1 MMRLTTTATIAA
13 LFILTACAS
22 ITKGSDE
29 KITVTTTPP
38 NAACS
43 LKNDAGQWSIEQTP
57 GSAIVQRDYSDL
69 VIRCNGAAGSA
80 STTLEPQT
88 RARAYGNI
96 LLGGVPA
103 LYDAHTGAGY
113 DYQPEQVE
121 LTLGR

>member
-1 MMRLTTTATIAA
+1 MTRLTTTATIAA
-13 LFILTACAS
+13 LFTLSACAS

-43 LKNDAGQWSIEQTP
+43 LRNDAGQWSIDQTP
-57 GSAIVQRDYSDL
+57 GSVTIQRDYSNL

-80 STTLEPQT
+80 STTLEPRT
-88 RARAYGNI
+88 RGRAYGNI

-103 LYDAHTGAGY
+103 FYDAHTGAGY

-121 LTLGR
+121 LKLSH